1 MPRSRQV
8 SHQATVSFMVK
19 AYRISKTNFT
29 SPLSIVTTASH
40 PPRRHDVH
48 RLPLVEHG
56 FSGWPVP
63 QAYIHDCKLNTTN
76 VVNTQAGDPLLLTLL
91 AFSRVDGGCR
101 RSFILYSLNQWRIYD
116 TIESHSNNDFLLGNQ
131 HLIIISLHGL
141 LIGYFVFYKAGLGTA
156 TLIFG
161 VLSLCYWPAVNFEVI
176 KSARSGPSPRKRG
189 LEGDNEISNSSTLPQ
204 SYDRPDKTRAI
215 AGPGRK
221 AFDAEINARRSI
233 QRRLDDAVKQNQ
245 ALSQVNAALEAQH
258 AEIAM
263 SETLDGNA
271 DKDQMIIGEQ
281 DDMIASLNRRAM
293 EAEEKNAQMSR
304 ATAKLRSDFE
314 DMRRKLGIALQEQ
327 ENAARTCEELTKSRD
342 EALQTKEQ
350 QQAEINTLRNRN
362 RTSQRHS
369 STQQSFQQPSHQ
381 TPQRP
386 SPQRA
391 PRDADED
398 MENDGGASSTRQ
410 APDIDINA
418 VIQAAVTQALS
429 AFQAANPQSPRTPR
443 SSHRKNQ
450 MPKEGSVAHRRQLKK
465 AGLDALKPDVE
476 QAWRDRKKS
485 PNFETTPPLTTL

>member
-63 QAYIHDCKLNTTN
+63 QAYIHDCDVVYARTRYRVFFQRHRNLPMNPVLFVHGDLIIMRVGKLNTTN

-327 ENAARTCEELTKSRD
+327 ENAARTCEELGVVDEISR
-342 EALQTKEQ
+342 
-350 QQAEINTLRNRN
+350 
-362 RTSQRHS
+362 
-369 STQQSFQQPSHQ
+369 
-381 TPQRP
+381 
-386 SPQRA
+386 
-391 PRDADED
+391 
-398 MENDGGASSTRQ
+398 
-410 APDIDINA
+410 
-418 VIQAAVTQALS
+418 
-429 AFQAANPQSPRTPR
+429 
-443 SSHRKNQ
+443 
-450 MPKEGSVAHRRQLKK
+450 
-465 AGLDALKPDVE
+465 
-476 QAWRDRKKS
+476 
-485 PNFETTPPLTTL
+485 